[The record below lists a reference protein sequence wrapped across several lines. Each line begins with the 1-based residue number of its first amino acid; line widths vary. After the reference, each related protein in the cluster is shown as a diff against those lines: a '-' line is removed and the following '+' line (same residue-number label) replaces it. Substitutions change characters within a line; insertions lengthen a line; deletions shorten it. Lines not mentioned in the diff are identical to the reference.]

1 MPLDRYNK
9 MDEATLMRKLHAIE
23 EIQDE
28 GVSLPS
34 PLTYASRLSAVDKY
48 KQYIFPTANND
59 LTYDLESPYAFSY
72 LDGAFFWTREDALSA
87 FHWHPAARPP
97 CLNCVVA
104 GEVYAKLCNRL
115 PRQERHKG
123 MVRCCHRCETLGH
136 EDSCV
141 ESIEL
146 RVDWPS
152 LREVLATPKGMENLP
167 YVPRR
172 QNAPTDR
179 ADSRIWTTSEKKLRA
194 SGKVIWRP
202 INLQYGDVSSKAN
215 VVARWEAGKGQSITR
230 SQFSPSANKSWQTP
244 HGPDGDPIPQVS
256 LKVARQQVAQWDAED
271 LRQSDSDAGSAD
283 LRSVKAIARSASHLS
298 TPASASSSPSGEFQY
313 WSSRLLAGRSE
324 RYERNLQQYGRVRAN
339 REDKAF
345 DEAIMGLLGSLRRL
359 LDQKKSFIA
368 SGNKEDKAHRMAV
381 QELSEEIQTWF
392 QDLVPDLIYGD
403 GQSRSASPGSDSD
416 SR

>member
-1 MPLDRYNK
+1 

-23 EIQDE
+23 EIQGE
-28 GVSLPS
+28 EASLPS
-34 PLTYASRLSAVDKY
+34 PLIYASRLSAVDKY
-48 KQYIFPTANND
+48 KQYVFPTADNN

-72 LDGAFFWTREDALSA
+72 LDGAFFWTREDAMSA
-87 FHWHPAARPP
+87 IHWQPAACPP

-123 MVRCCHRCETLGH
+123 MTRCCHRCEGLGH

-141 ESIEL
+141 ELVEL

-152 LREVLATPKGMENLP
+152 LKEVLATPKGMQNLP

-172 QNAPTDR
+172 RHAQTHR
-179 ADSRIWTTSEKKLRA
+179 VGSRIWTTSEKKLRA

-202 INLQYGDVSSKAN
+202 INLHYGDVSSKAN

-230 SQFSPSANKSWQTP
+230 SQLSPSANRSWQTP
-244 HGPDGDPIPQVS
+244 HGPDGGPIPPVS

-271 LRQSDSDAGSAD
+271 LRQSDSDIASAD
-283 LRSVKAIARSASHLS
+283 LRSVKSFARSASHLS
-298 TPASASSSPSGEFQY
+298 TPEATSSTPSGEFQY
-313 WSSRLLAGRSE
+313 LSSCLLAGRSE

-345 DEAIMGLLGSLRRL
+345 NEAVVGLLSSLRAMLEQR
-359 LDQKKSFIA
+359 KSFIA
-368 SGNKEDKAHRMAV
+368 SGNKEGEAHRMAV
-381 QELSEEIQTWF
+381 QTLSEGTQAWF
-392 QDLVPDLIYGD
+392 QDLVPDLIYGND
-403 GQSRSASPGSDSD
+403 QSRSASPESSSDD
-416 SR
+416 